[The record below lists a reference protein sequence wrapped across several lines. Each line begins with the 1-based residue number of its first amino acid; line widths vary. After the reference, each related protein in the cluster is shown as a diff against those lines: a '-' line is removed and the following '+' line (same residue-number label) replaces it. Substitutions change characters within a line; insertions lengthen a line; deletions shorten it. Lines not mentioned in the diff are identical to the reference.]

1 VILDLDGLSLGA
13 ERTDLRLQPDICIV
27 GGGAIGL
34 SLAASL
40 SASGRSV
47 LVLEG
52 GGERLE
58 TASQA
63 LQQGF
68 SVGHPYKNIDVG
80 RYRVLGGTTTFWGG
94 QLYPFDRFVTD
105 ERPWLGHA
113 AWPVSPGEMGHW
125 FDASY
130 RLLGLGDAIPLDE
143 DVWAAIGHPRPELGA
158 DIEVVTTRWVKTR
171 NFSRLFAPVLRS
183 ASGPHVLTHANVI
196 GLKLDA
202 GRRRVESATVRSL
215 RGRLVTIRARRFVL
229 ANGTLEISRLLLHPL
244 ADGSEA
250 PWAGNSFLGTPLV
263 DHLDCIAGEVHVL
276 DHKRFHDMFDN
287 VYIAG
292 HKYYPK
298 MRLARSTQLRERLV
312 DVAAQFQY
320 RTRFSE
326 HLDYLKMYMRSVR
339 DGSGGV
345 RAIELPRHL
354 AAVAATSWPL
364 AVRYFKDRRS
374 FKPRDAKV
382 SLVLYAEQLPTPSSR
397 ITLGSNTDAIG
408 LRRLR
413 VDWQIDGRELSSMRR
428 FAQDIAA
435 QLLRR
440 GLARVTLDPLLASGD
455 PAFVARVHDAIH
467 QMGATRIGSSRDSGV
482 VDGNLKVWDVDNLY
496 VVGATVF
503 PSTGFANPTLTAI
516 ALALRLARHLTLA
529 PKA

>member
-1 VILDLDGLSLGA
+1 MILDLDGLSLGA
-13 ERTDLRLQPDICIV
+13 ERTDARLQPDICIV

-34 SLAASL
+34 SLAVSL
-40 SASGRSV
+40 SASGCSV

-52 GGERLE
+52 GGARLE

-63 LQQGF
+63 LQQGL

-94 QLYPFDRFVTD
+94 QLYPFDGFVTG

-113 AWPVSPGEMGHW
+113 PWPVSPEEMGRW

-130 RLLGLGDAIPLDE
+130 RLLGLGDAIPVDE

-171 NFSRLFAPVLRS
+171 NFARLFAPVLRA
-183 ASGPHVLTHANVI
+183 ASGPHVLTHANVT
-196 GLKLDA
+196 GLKLDE
-202 GRRRVESATVRSL
+202 GRRRVESVTVRSL
-215 RGRLVTIRARRFVL
+215 RGRQVTITARRFVL

-250 PWAGNSFLGTPLV
+250 PWAGNSFLGTPLI
-263 DHLDCIAGEVHVL
+263 DHLDCIAGDVQVL
-276 DHKRFHDMFDN
+276 DHKRFHDLFDN
-287 VYIAG
+287 VYTGG

-298 MRLARSTQLRERLV
+298 MRLARSTQLREGLV
-312 DVAAQFQY
+312 DIAAQFLY

-326 HLDYLKMYMRSVR
+326 HLDYLKMYLRSVR

-345 RAIELPRHL
+345 RVIELPRHL

-374 FKPRDAKV
+374 FKPHDANV
-382 SLVLYAEQLPTPSSR
+382 SLVLYTEQLPTPRSR
-397 ITLGSNTDAIG
+397 ISLASDTDAVG
-408 LRRLR
+408 LRRMR
-413 VDWQIDGRELSSMRR
+413 VDWQMDGRELSSMRR
-428 FAQDIAA
+428 FAQEIAE

-440 GLARVTLDPLLASGD
+440 GLARITLDPRLVSGD
-455 PAFVARVHDAIH
+455 PAFASHIHDAIH
-467 QMGATRIGSSRDSGV
+467 QMGATRIGSSRHSGV
-482 VDGNLKVWDVDNLY
+482 VDENLKVWDVENLY
-496 VVGATVF
+496 LAGATVF

-516 ALALRLARHLTLA
+516 ALALRLARHLKLA
-529 PKA
+529 SKE